1 MSRLNYMEQQEL
13 VIQTITE
20 ELAQLEQLVLKGEV
34 IAPENLKLFDSCMA
48 QSLRIRA
55 AIDKQADNTPLPDW
69 MRKVDKR
76 SGSSGNRNWS
86 KLVRQA

>member
-34 IAPENLKLFDSCMA
+34 IVPENIKLFDSCMA

-55 AIDKQADNTPLPDW
+55 AIKKQADNTPLPDW
-69 MRKVDKR
+69 MRKVDNQ
-76 SGSSGNRNWS
+76 SGASGNRNWS
-86 KLVRQA
+86 KLVRHA